1 MDWAQQDLSNL
12 LPSTSQGVGPAEVTT
27 LGSRPSEGVG
37 RQITASSWQ
46 RLSTPWSS
54 PHPHPRASGC
64 SGSCDAPCVWGG
76 CVCVC
81 YPLRTSLAVLSSIFR
96 GSFLPPVPKDA
107 ARHESAFRLV
117 LAWAQALAAPPP
129 AALLWLV
136 ASTSGLN

>member
-54 PHPHPRASGC
+54 PPP
-64 SGSCDAPCVWGG
+64 APEPQAVLGVVMLPVCGG
-76 CVCVC
+76 DVCVCVT
-81 YPLRTSLAVLSSIFR
+81 L
-96 GSFLPPVPKDA
+96 
-107 ARHESAFRLV
+107 
-117 LAWAQALAAPPP
+117 
-129 AALLWLV
+129 
-136 ASTSGLN
+136 